1 MMQHVR
7 AMGDTLN
14 RFLLIP
20 LVILSLLMPACMPKI
35 PGLNQ
40 MKPEYYP
47 QCYQPFADLEK
58 AQDEL
63 IKRTVIGAGVG
74 ALGGAALGFLKTGD
88 AKGALIGS
96 GAGLIAG
103 TALGY
108 GFGKMKQIQDDRER
122 MRSYQADMN
131 ADMRNASRV
140 EQYAM
145 ASLQCYTREFN
156 SLLSQ
161 YKAGQITKAEMQ
173 ARYTEIRR
181 GMKYISEILV
191 NSKNE
196 LLKRDGE
203 YREAF
208 EAEAKAKNKTAPKVI
223 SLEKKRERTA
233 KRQPSNKPK
242 RNGGNELSQMTAEVN
257 RRKIQAER
265 KVQKVEQLEAAQ
277 VAVTEKKLG
286 TSNINNISTYYEKQY
301 LDSVVSL
308 EEAES
313 LNQRTLTAMSVAAQH
328 AGIDM
333 V

>member
-1 MMQHVR
+1 MQHVR

-88 AKGALIGS
+88 AKGALIGG

-103 TALGY
+103 TTLGY

-181 GMKYISEILV
+181 GMNYISEILA

-208 EAEAKAKNKTAPKVI
+208 EAEAKAKNKTAPKII
-223 SLEKKRERTA
+223 SMEKKRERTA

-277 VAVTEKKLG
+277 VAVAEKKRG

-301 LDSVVSL
+301 LDSIMSL

>member
-1 MMQHVR
+1 MQHVR

-277 VAVTEKKLG
+277 DAVTEKKRG

>member
-1 MMQHVR
+1 MQHAR

-40 MKPEYYP
+40 MKPDYYP

-58 AQDEL
+58 AQDGL

-88 AKGALIGS
+88 AKGALIGG
-96 GAGLIAG
+96 GAGLFAG

-156 SLLSQ
+156 SLLTQ
-161 YKAGQITKAEMQ
+161 YKAGQITKVEVQ
-173 ARYTEIRR
+173 ARYSEIRR
-181 GMKYISEILV
+181 GMNYISEILV

-208 EAEAKAKNKTAPKVI
+208 EAEAKAKNKATPKVA
-223 SLEKKRERTA
+223 SLEKKRELAA
-233 KRQPSNKPK
+233 KRRTSSKVEG
-242 RNGGNELSQMTAEVN
+242 NGGNELSQMSAEIN
-257 RRKIQAER
+257 RKKIQAEH
-265 KVQKVEQLEAAQ
+265 KVQKIEQLEAAQ
-277 VAVTEKKLG
+277 VAAAGKSREI
-286 TSNINNISTYYEKQY
+286 SSINSVSTYYEKQY
-301 LDSVVSL
+301 LDSLVSL
-308 EEAES
+308 EEAENV
-313 LNQRTLTAMSVAAQH
+313 NQRTLTAMSVAAQH

>member
-74 ALGGAALGFLKTGD
+74 ALGGAALGFLKTGN

-96 GAGLIAG
+96 GVGLIAG

-173 ARYTEIRR
+173 TRYTEIRR
-181 GMKYISEILV
+181 GMKYISEILA

-223 SLEKKRERTA
+223 SLEKKRVHAA
-233 KRQPSNKPK
+233 KRQHSNKSK
-242 RNGGNELSQMTAEVN
+242 SSGGNELSQITAEVN

-277 VAVTEKKLG
+277 VAVVEKKRG
-286 TSNINNISTYYEKQY
+286 TSSINNISRYYEKQY

>member
-88 AKGALIGS
+88 AKGALIGG

-103 TALGY
+103 TTLGY

-181 GMKYISEILV
+181 GMNYISEILA

-208 EAEAKAKNKTAPKVI
+208 EAEAKAKNKTAPKII
-223 SLEKKRERTA
+223 SMEKKRERTA

-277 VAVTEKKLG
+277 VAVAEKKRG

-301 LDSVVSL
+301 LDSIMSL

>member
-1 MMQHVR
+1 MQHVR

-74 ALGGAALGFLKTGD
+74 ALGGAALGFLKTGN

-96 GAGLIAG
+96 GVGLIAG

-173 ARYTEIRR
+173 TRYTEIRR
-181 GMKYISEILV
+181 GMKYISEILA

-223 SLEKKRERTA
+223 SLEKKRVHAA
-233 KRQPSNKPK
+233 KRQPSNKSK
-242 RNGGNELSQMTAEVN
+242 SSGGNELSQITAEVN

-277 VAVTEKKLG
+277 VAVVEKKRG
-286 TSNINNISTYYEKQY
+286 TSSINNISRYYEKQY